1 MNYSLFF
8 GNDWSDVLVRI
19 VNMYFCLKDRNMFY
33 KNVINYFILI
43 GKKDIVLKFF
53 DKVDIYIFDEVCELM
68 CLMFVQNYV
77 DLFCLLCKKL
87 KSVNFYIFFF
97 ILGGLSIECVK
108 YSGNEDMFNCFLS
121 EILCNFNKCIYLG
134 SIIFYV
140 CEVQNFFDFILL

>member
-19 VNMYFCLKDRNMFY
+19 VNMYFCLKDRNRFY

-77 DLFCLLCKKL
+77 DLFCL
-87 KSVNFYIFFF
+87 
-97 ILGGLSIECVK
+97 
-108 YSGNEDMFNCFLS
+108 
-121 EILCNFNKCIYLG
+121 
-134 SIIFYV
+134 
-140 CEVQNFFDFILL
+140 